1 MVTKHLHDSA
11 NRPRCVLIP
20 GAGGEAGIGAI
31 KALRLAGYRGRI
43 VATDADPLS
52 AGLELADAG
61 AVLPPAASPDFF
73 DRAIEFIHDEE
84 VDVILPTSGFDT
96 PVYARHEGE
105 LRGGGVTAIGCGPFV
120 METCMDKWRFY
131 ECVRRDFPVPL
142 TYQRPVDDLEF
153 PCIVKPMRG
162 KAGRRVSVCRNR
174 ETLGRILSEYDDVLI
189 QEYLPGVEYTVDV
202 LSDLDGRPLVA
213 VPRVRLAVKEGISVR
228 GQTIHD
234 GEIESL
240 CLRLAAAL
248 LLKGPVCMQ
257 LKRDRDG
264 APRFIEVNPRMG
276 GGTIFAALAG
286 VNMAALSL
294 ALAAGRPLPPLR
306 FSEITVVRYFE
317 ELVLIGEDRHPRRAS
332 IAKARARIG
341 AHGRRDIGGRD
352 NPT

>member
-1 MVTKHLHDSA
+1 MVTKRSQDGSI
-11 NRPRCVLIP
+11 RPRCVLIP
-20 GAGGEAGIGAI
+20 GAGGDAGIGAI

-43 VATDADPLS
+43 VATDTDPLS
-52 AGLELADAG
+52 PGLELADTG
-61 AVLPPAASPDFF
+61 TVLPPAASPDFLE
-73 DRAIEFIHDEE
+73 RAIEFIHDEE

-105 LRGGGVTAIGCGPFV
+105 LRGAGVTVIGCGPFV

-131 ECVRRDFPVPL
+131 ECVRRDFPVPS

-153 PCIVKPMRG
+153 PCFVKPVRG
-162 KAGRRVSVCRNR
+162 KGSRRVSVCRDR
-174 ETLGRILSEYDDVLI
+174 DTLDRRLTEHDDLLI

-213 VPRVRLAVKEGISVR
+213 VPRIRLAVKEGISVR
-228 GQTIHD
+228 GQILHD
-234 GEIESL
+234 EEIESL

-248 LLKGPVCMQ
+248 LVKGPVCMQ

-317 ELVLIGEDRHPRRAS
+317 ELVLIGEDRRPRRAS
-332 IAKARARIG
+332 GARAGVRTA
-341 AHGRRDIGGRD
+341 AHGRRVNSGRE
-352 NPT
+352 NLA

>member
-1 MVTKHLHDSA
+1 MVTRRSQNGPDL
-11 NRPRCVLIP
+11 PRCVLIP
-20 GAGGEAGIGAI
+20 GAGGDAGIGAI

-43 VATDADPLS
+43 AATDTDPLS
-52 AGLELADAG
+52 PGLELADAG
-61 AVLPPAASPDFF
+61 TVVPPAASPDFF

-105 LRGGGVTAIGCGPFV
+105 LRGAGVTVIGCGPYV

-131 ECVRRDFPVPL
+131 EYVRREFPVPR
-142 TYQRPVDDLEF
+142 TYQRPPDDLEF
-153 PCIVKPMRG
+153 PCFVKPVRG
-162 KAGRRVSVCRNR
+162 KGSRHVAVCRDR
-174 ETLGRILSEYDDVLI
+174 EALAHRLREHDDLLI